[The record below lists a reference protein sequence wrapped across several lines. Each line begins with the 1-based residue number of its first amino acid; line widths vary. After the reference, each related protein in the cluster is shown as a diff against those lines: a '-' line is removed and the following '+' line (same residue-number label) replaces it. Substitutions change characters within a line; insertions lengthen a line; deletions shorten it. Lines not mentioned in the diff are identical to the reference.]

1 MTVTVSVKRVTAVL
15 VLLVLGFLSLPVVAG
30 VLDGQG
36 SENWIVPVQLALMAA
51 VGALTGRLVPTLGGA
66 DASRRRG
73 VVVGALLGVAAALVG
88 VLLFF
93 LLISGLSGA

>member
-1 MTVTVSVKRVTAVL
+1 MGRVAALV
-15 VLLVLGFLSLPVVAG
+15 VLLVLGVVSLPAVAG

-36 SENWIVPVQLALMAA
+36 TENWVVPVQLALMAGI
-51 VGALTGRLVPTLGGA
+51 GALADRLVPTLGGA
-66 DASRRRG
+66 GASRRRA

-93 LLISGLSGA
+93 LLLSGLSGA

>member
-51 VGALTGRLVPTLGGA
+51 VGALAGRLVPTLGGA

>member
-1 MTVTVSVKRVTAVL
+1 MSVSVKRVAAVL

-51 VGALTGRLVPTLGGA
+51 VGALAGRLVPTLGGA

>member
-1 MTVTVSVKRVTAVL
+1 MSVKRVAAVV
-15 VLLVLGFLSLPVVAG
+15 VLLVLGVLSLPVVAG

-36 SENWIVPVQLALMAA
+36 SENWIVPVQLTLMAA
-51 VGALTGRLVPTLGGA
+51 VGALAGRLVPTLGGA

>member
-1 MTVTVSVKRVTAVL
+1 MTVSVKRVTAVL

-36 SENWIVPVQLALMAA
+36 SEDWIVPVQLALMAA
-51 VGALTGRLVPTLGGA
+51 VGALAGRLVPTLGGA

>member
-1 MTVTVSVKRVTAVL
+1 MRRAAALL
-15 VLLVLGFLSLPVVAG
+15 VLLVLGFVSLPAVAG

-51 VGALTGRLVPTLGGA
+51 IGALAGRLVPTLGGA
-66 DASRRRG
+66 SASRRRG
-73 VVVGALLGVAAALVG
+73 VVAGALLGVAAALVG